1 MATFIYARVSKA
13 DRDSRGHQQTVDN
26 QIHHIATT
34 TPDCF
39 MSVCDQ
45 GVSGTVHPLKRAGF
59 SRLFSLAKRGD
70 TIVIVGYD
78 RLSRST
84 VDFLTML
91 DALNS
96 KGVRLVSLR
105 ENIDT
110 ATAQG
115 YLMATQFMSW
125 AKYERDLISERTV
138 TALKQRKAS
147 GVELGRKTT
156 GDKAKAAQMLSE
168 GCAVAHIVS
177 QTGVSRATVFRMKKE
192 IIGQEAA

>member
-13 DRDSRGHQQTVDN
+13 DRKQNGQAQTVEN
-26 QIHHIATT
+26 QIHHISTNV
-34 TPDCF
+34 PDCF
-39 MSVCDQ
+39 MSVCDI

-59 SRLFSLAKRGD
+59 SRLFNLVKRGD
-70 TIVIVGYD
+70 TIAIVGYD
-78 RLSRST
+78 RLSRNT

-91 DALNS
+91 DALNA

-125 AKYERDLISERTV
+125 AKYERDLISERTI

-156 GDKAKAAQMLSE
+156 GDKAKASQMLLD
-168 GCAVAHIVS
+168 GATVAAIVA

-192 IIGQEAA
+192 AA

>member
-26 QIHHIATT
+26 QIHQITEAVS
-34 TPDCF
+34 DCF

-59 SRLFSLAKRGD
+59 SRLYSLAKRGD

-110 ATAQG
+110 ATPQG
-115 YLMATQFMSW
+115 YLMATQFISF

-138 TALKQRKAS
+138 TALKQRKAA
-147 GVELGRKTT
+147 GVQLGRKTT
-156 GDKAKAAQMLSE
+156 GNKALAEKMLSE
-168 GCAVAHIVS
+168 GCTVGDIVA
-177 QTGVSRATVFRMKKE
+177 QTGVSRATVFRMKKDLD
-192 IIGQEAA
+192 QDAA